1 MDDNSNNKTTYEV
14 VNFSTKEKNKRKYQ
28 LFKKYFYYHFFSG
41 ILGTSL
47 VIGTCFGVP
56 QIREKKIIGNS
67 STLVN
72 TSTLSVLTAIQHL
85 AH

>member
-14 VNFSTKEKNKRKYQ
+14 VNFSTKEKNKGNTSFSKSI
-28 LFKKYFYYHFFSG
+28 LLPFFSG

-56 QIREKKIIGNS
+56 QIREKIIGNS

-72 TSTLSVLTAIQHL
+72 TSTSRY
-85 AH
+85 